1 MQHRARLSI
10 LTLAVTVAS
19 VHGACRPIDLRADD
33 DQLLRIELF
42 VFRGLG
48 ESQVDMVRREV
59 GAIWAA
65 QAVGIEWSC
74 PETKV
79 CVRVVIDRP
88 AAALPAARRE
98 EQWNVAATRLVAGQ
112 VSGPIYVSVDAAER
126 VVKAASPP
134 YSAPALTGLMVTR
147 VVGRAIA
154 HELAHVL
161 LNTRQHSQHGLLRTR
176 IKPDDFVS
184 PGLDGFKLDGNQ
196 LARARQHELL
206 LTPLQ

>member
-10 LTLAVTVAS
+10 LTLAFTVAAIQ
-19 VHGACRPIDLRADD
+19 GACPPIELRASDE
-33 DQLLRIELF
+33 QLLRIELF

-65 QAVGIEWSC
+65 QAVGIEWLC
-74 PETKV
+74 PETKG
-79 CVRVVIDRP
+79 CVRVVIDHP
-88 AAALPAARRE
+88 AAALPATRRE
-98 EQWNVAATRLVAGQ
+98 EQWNVAATRLVAGH

-126 VVKAASPP
+126 VVRAASPP

-161 LNTRQHSQHGLLRTR
+161 LNTREHSQHGLLRR
-176 IKPDDFVS
+176 GFRPDDFVS
-184 PGLDGFKLDGNQ
+184 PGLEGFKLDGNQ